1 MTREEADGALA
12 RLRDERERIS
22 AGLLDLDGH
31 PGRRMLEGAAM
42 SGASAELQARVAD
55 RMARLW
61 LLFDRYQGALS
72 AAEELRA
79 RHARPKAPELAELTR
94 LLDGRSVELEAEHV
108 PLEKRGLLGGPGPE
122 RLTLPATVRR
132 MTGLYDEITRD
143 VAAVDAAWAALLP
156 ALEAAETRHREAAAL
171 AAALEASTTE
181 VDGLGREV
189 AEAGRVVRSDPLS
202 LVRRGGPDTSVLT
215 TLANR
220 LGEVAARLQEAMRL
234 REGYAGR
241 LSAAESLIDEVRR
254 AHEAALRAHAEALEK
269 IASTGLS
276 EPSDLAGALS
286 DRLAAL
292 RGLPSTG
299 RWDELAERLAD
310 LERAATEARARAQ
323 SERELAI
330 GLLERREE
338 LRGRLAAYRVK
349 AARLG
354 LAEDAELMTIH
365 ERTRELLWTCPCDLR
380 AATVALSGY
389 QQAVNSRAK
398 GADR

>member
-1 MTREEADGALA
+1 MTREEADEALV
-12 RLRDERERIS
+12 RLRDERERVS
-22 AGLLDLDGH
+22 AGMLDLDAH
-31 PGRRMLEGAAM
+31 PGHRMLDGAAL

-55 RMARLW
+55 RTSRLW
-61 LLFDRYQGALS
+61 TLFDRYQGALS

-79 RHARPKAPELAELTR
+79 RHARPKPPELAELTR
-94 LLDGRSVELEAEHV
+94 LLGGPAVELEPERV

-122 RLTLPATVRR
+122 RLTLHETVRR
-132 MTGLYDEITRD
+132 MTGLFDEIVRD
-143 VAAVDAAWAALLP
+143 VAAIDAAWSALLP
-156 ALEAAETRHREAAAL
+156 SLEAAESRYREAAAL
-171 AAALEASTTE
+171 AASLEASTAE

-189 AEAGRVVRSDPLS
+189 AEAGRVVRADPLS
-202 LVRRGGPDTSVLT
+202 LVRTSGPDLSGL
-215 TLANR
+215 NR
-220 LGEVAARLQEAMRL
+220 LSNRLDASIARLRDAARLRD
-234 REGYAGR
+234 GYAER
-241 LSAAESLIDEVRR
+241 LATAESLVGEVRR
-254 AHEAALRAHAEALEK
+254 AHEDALRAHAEAEEK
-269 IASTGLS
+269 IVSTGLS
-276 EPSDLAGALS
+276 EPPDLAGALA

-292 RGLPSTG
+292 RGLPATG

-310 LERAATEARARAQ
+310 LERAAADARARAQ
-323 SERELAI
+323 RDRELAI

-354 LAEDAELMTIH
+354 LAEDAEVLTIH
-365 ERTRELLWTCPCDLR
+365 ERARELLWTSPCDLR

>member
-1 MTREEADGALA
+1 MTREEADEALA
-12 RLRDERERIS
+12 RLRDERDRIS
-22 AGLLDLDGH
+22 AGLLDLDAQ
-31 PGRRMLEGAAM
+31 PGRRMLDGAAM

-61 LLFDRYQGALS
+61 LLFDRYRQALS
-72 AAEELRA
+72 AAEELRE
-79 RHARPKAPELAELTR
+79 RHARPKSPELAELTR
-94 LLDGRSVELEAEHV
+94 LLDGRSVELEPEHV

-122 RLTLPATVRR
+122 RLTLEATVRR
-132 MTGLYDEITRD
+132 MTALYGEVAQDI
-143 VAAVDAAWAALLP
+143 AAVDAAWTALLP
-156 ALEAAETRHREAAAL
+156 ALETAESRHREAAAL

-181 VDGLGREV
+181 VNRLGREV
-189 AEAGRVVRSDPLS
+189 AEAGHVVRSDPLS
-202 LVRRGGPDTSVLT
+202 LMRKGGPDTSALT
-215 TLANR
+215 RLANG
-220 LGEVAARLQEAMRL
+220 LGEVAARLEEALRL

-241 LSAAESLIDEVRR
+241 LDATESLVDEVRR

-269 IASTGLS
+269 IASPGLS
-276 EPSDLAGALS
+276 EPSDLAGALA

-292 RGLPSTG
+292 RSLPSTG
-299 RWDELAERLAD
+299 RWDELAERLSD
-310 LERAATEARARAQ
+310 LERAAADARARAQ
-323 SERELAI
+323 RDRELAT

-354 LAEDAELMTIH
+354 LAEDAELLTIH
-365 ERTRELLWTCPCDLR
+365 ERARELLWTSPCDLR

-398 GADR
+398 GTDR

>member
-1 MTREEADGALA
+1 MTREEADEALA
-12 RLRDERERIS
+12 RLRDERDRIS

-31 PGRRMLEGAAM
+31 PGRRMLDGAAM
-42 SGASAELQARVAD
+42 SGVSAELQARVAD

-61 LLFDRYQGALS
+61 LLFDRYRGALA

-79 RHARPKAPELAELTR
+79 RHARPKTPELTELTR
-94 LLDGRSVELEAEHV
+94 LLDGRAVELEPEHV

-122 RLTLPATVRR
+122 RLTLQATVRR
-132 MTGLYDEITRD
+132 MTGLYDEVTRD
-143 VAAVDAAWAALLP
+143 VAAVDAAWSALLP

-171 AAALEASTTE
+171 AAALEASLAE

-202 LVRRGGPDTSVLT
+202 LAGKSGPDTSALT
-215 TLANR
+215 ALAHR
-220 LGEVAARLQEAMRL
+220 LGEVAARLREAMRL

-241 LSAAESLIDEVRR
+241 LANAESLISEVRR
-254 AHEAALRAHAEALEK
+254 AHEAALRAYAEALEK
-269 IASTGLS
+269 IASPGLS
-276 EPSDLAGALS
+276 EPSDLAGSLA

-292 RGLPSTG
+292 RSLPATG

-310 LERAATEARARAQ
+310 LERAAADARARKQ
-323 SERELAI
+323 RERDLAA

-354 LAEDAELMTIH
+354 LAEDAELLRIH
-365 ERTRELLWTCPCDLR
+365 ERARELLWTSPCDLR